1 VEFVKFTM
9 ASDMLRL
16 ATGVYVDRIAML
28 ARSHLVKHPATRIP
42 EAA

>member
-1 VEFVKFTM
+1 M

-16 ATGVYVDRIAML
+16 GTGFYGDRIAML
-28 ARSHLVKHPATRIP
+28 ARSRVIEHPATRIP